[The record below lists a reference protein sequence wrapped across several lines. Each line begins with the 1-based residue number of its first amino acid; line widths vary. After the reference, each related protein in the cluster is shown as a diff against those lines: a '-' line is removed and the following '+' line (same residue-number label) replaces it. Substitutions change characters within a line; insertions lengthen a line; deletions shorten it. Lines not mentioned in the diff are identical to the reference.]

1 MRPAHALEVV
11 GLSKLYGRTV
21 ALRVVTLRV
30 GAGQA
35 LALLGANGSGKTTL
49 LKIVAGAASASAGT
63 VAVFGRDAL
72 SEHRHVRSQV
82 GLLAGESYL
91 YDDLTARENL
101 RFTVTM
107 AARVASDQQILL
119 ALQAVRLAQ
128 HADDRVRMFSSGMK
142 QRLAVARVQ
151 LLQPRVLLLDEPYNS
166 LDAEG
171 ADMIDDWIGR
181 ITESGGAVVIATHDA
196 ERVMAIADLV
206 AHLDRGKLSYAGPV
220 QGYREAHALHV
231 G

>member
-1 MRPAHALEVV
+1 MRSAHALEVV

-21 ALRVVTLRV
+21 ALRAVTLRV
-30 GAGQA
+30 GAGQS

-49 LKIVAGAASASAGT
+49 LKIVAGVASATAGR
-63 VAVFGRDAL
+63 VSIFGHDAH
-72 SEHRHVRSQV
+72 SEHRRVRSQV

-101 RFTVTM
+101 RFTLTM
-107 AARVASDQQILL
+107 AAGVASDEQIVPALEAVGL
-119 ALQAVRLAQ
+119 AH
-128 HADDRVRMFSSGMK
+128 HANDRVRSFSSGMK

-151 LLQPRVLLLDEPYNS
+151 LLQSRMLLLDEPYNS

-171 ADMIDDWIGR
+171 ADMVDEWIGR
-181 ITESGGAVVIATHDA
+181 VTGSGGAVVIATHDA
-196 ERVMAIADLV
+196 ERAMAIADLV
-206 AHLDRGKLSYAGPV
+206 AHLDRGMLTFEGPV

>member
-1 MRPAHALEVV
+1 MPPHHALEVA

-21 ALRVVTLRV
+21 ALRAVTLRL

-49 LKIVAGAASASAGT
+49 LKIVAGAASPT
-63 VAVFGRDAL
+63 VGAVTLFGRDARR
-72 SEHRHVRSQV
+72 EPRFARSQI
-82 GLLAGESYL
+82 GLLSSETHL

-101 RFTVTM
+101 RFTLTM
-107 AARVASDQQILL
+107 AGRPASDEQTLR
-119 ALQAVRLAQ
+119 ALEMVRLAP
-128 HADDRVRMFSSGMK
+128 HADDRVRSFSSGMK
-142 QRLAVARVQ
+142 RRLAVARVQ
-151 LLQPRVLLLDEPYNS
+151 MLQPRVLLLDEPYNS

-171 ADMIDDWIGR
+171 MDMIDEWIRQVTLG
-181 ITESGGAVVIATHDA
+181 GGAVVVATHDA
-196 ERVMAIADLV
+196 ERVLAIADSV
-206 AHLDRGKLSYAGPV
+206 ARLDRGMLTYAGPV